1 MTEPRL
7 FLLAAASAM
16 VFAVAAAPAA
26 TVKHSPHPTHSARSA
41 AEAAHEIGNAG
52 AWGAYVFQN
61 AGGKV
66 CYVVGTP
73 QTSEPA
79 GAHRK
84 PPSAMVTHRTADKAY
99 NVVSFDEGY
108 TLKPGSDVALTIDG
122 HKFDLFTDGDT
133 AWSRT
138 SDLDR
143 TITEA
148 LAKGRQAVVKA
159 VPARG
164 RPTTDTYSLTGFTD
178 VLKLIDKACDVKR

>member
-1 MTEPRL
+1 MPMIEPRFFGIAAL
-7 FLLAAASAM
+7 SAILLASAAASA
-16 VFAVAAAPAA
+16 AP
-26 TVKHSPHPTHSARSA
+26 VKHSARPA

-61 AGGKV
+61 KAGKI

-73 QTSEPA
+73 QTSEPTR
-79 GAHRK
+79 AHRK
-84 PPSAMVTHRTADKAY
+84 PPSATVTDRTADKAY
-99 NVVSFDEGY
+99 DVVSFDEGY

-122 HKFDLFTDGDT
+122 RKFDLFTDGDA

-143 TITEA
+143 TITAA

-159 VPARG
+159 IPAHG

-178 VLKLIDKACDVKR
+178 VLKLIDSACDVKR